1 MLQQLKP
8 VKVKHFKMKL
18 RKFLVI
24 SLALFQPSVCVN
36 SDLEVKG
43 IDLTVQIYQD
53 IPKHL
58 CGRALANLEV
68 IRFSYLVYL
77 VRTEF

>member
-1 MLQQLKP
+1 
-8 VKVKHFKMKL
+8 MKL

-24 SLALFQPSVCVN
+24 SLALFHPSVCVN
-36 SDLEVKG
+36 NDLQVEG
-43 IDLTVQIYQD
+43 IDLTVKIYQD

-68 IRFSYLVYL
+68 NIFSYI
-77 VRTEF
+77 

>member
-1 MLQQLKP
+1 
-8 VKVKHFKMKL
+8 MKL
-18 RKFLVI
+18 RKYLVI
-24 SLALFQPSVCVN
+24 VFALFQPSVCVN
-36 SDLEVKG
+36 NDLQVEG
-43 IDLTVQIYQD
+43 IDLTVKIYQD

>member
-1 MLQQLKP
+1 MKP
-8 VKVKHFKMKL
+8 VKVKVKDFKMKL

-24 SLALFQPSVCVN
+24 FLAFVQPSVCVN
-36 SDLEVKG
+36 NNLEVEG
-43 IDLTVQIYQD
+43 LDLTVKIYQD

-68 IRFSYLVYL
+68 IRFSYLVI
-77 VRTEF
+77 

>member
-1 MLQQLKP
+1 
-8 VKVKHFKMKL
+8 MKL
-18 RKFLVI
+18 RILLVI
-24 SLALFQPSVCVN
+24 LLAFVQPSVCVN
-36 SDLEVKG
+36 TDLQVEG
-43 IDLTVQIYQD
+43 IDLTVKIYQD

>member
-18 RKFLVI
+18 RKFLGI
-24 SLALFQPSVCVN
+24 LLALFHPSVCAN
-36 SDLEVKG
+36 NDLEVKG
-43 IDLTVQIYQD
+43 LDLTVKIYQD

-68 IRFSYLVYL
+68 IINNY
-77 VRTEF
+77 